1 MYLLLRRVRCSV
13 TEVFKFCWTM
23 FVQVKG
29 MCVGACGLQ
38 VAGRVLVT
46 AGWGL
51 CVGNCSL
58 GIAGWGLTIPVNGRQ
73 RIHKCREPRWR
84 SGCGEGVIGRSKQD
98 SENRGEKY

>member
-38 VAGRVLVT
+38 VAGRVLVI

-58 GIAGWGLTIPVNGRQ
+58 GIAGWGLTIPVNGRLLGTY
-73 RIHKCREPRWR
+73 HHFFF
-84 SGCGEGVIGRSKQD
+84 VTT
-98 SENRGEKY
+98 NYFVYNM